1 MTRTK
6 FQVGQTVVWYTETS
20 GSIKGKVAYISQ
32 VPVPFPVRVD
42 FGKEI
47 GLRYFRADG
56 SRDDEHGVCL
66 FAMPT
71 DLQP

>member
-20 GSIKGKVAYISQ
+20 GSIKGKVAYVSQ
-32 VPVPFPVRVD
+32 SDVPFPVRVD
-42 FGKEI
+42 FGKHV
-47 GLRYFRADG
+47 GLRYFKADG
-56 SRDDEHGVCL
+56 RRSDDKDVCL